1 MPVVCTGFAVR
12 ADFHYEKFLVLL
24 VIKGG
29 QVIRAHPEA
38 LRNFPDR
45 GLPLPHLP
53 DRLRAE
59 YDIYCLLDMD
69 NSSGGRRWPT
79 PAGTS
84 LAWGVKH
91 AGTNA
96 ERRYCMSQV
105 NAKDR
110 SANQRVVLA

>member
-1 MPVVCTGFAVR
+1 MIRSQVLYPAELRARTRGKSSYCKGNPASTAFGKNPISIPKMPVVCTGFAVR

-69 NSSGGRRWPT
+69 NSSGGRR
-79 PAGTS
+79 
-84 LAWGVKH
+84 
-91 AGTNA
+91 
-96 ERRYCMSQV
+96 
-105 NAKDR
+105 
-110 SANQRVVLA
+110 